1 MTVNTTR
8 PRHGT
13 TDAVVV
19 GARGTG
25 RDGAAMGWGRQGRS
39 WWVCRTWGQASTAVV
54 GAREPVAGGRGEPE
68 GGKGVGEEQTTS
80 KFLIGKVKGKEAK

>member
-1 MTVNTTR
+1 MGGHLLQIMVQ
-8 PRHGT
+8 
-13 TDAVVV
+13 
-19 GARGTG
+19 GA
-25 RDGAAMGWGRQGRS
+25 
-39 WWVCRTWGQASTAVV
+39 WGQASTAVV